1 MSSPTQTFHATCHCR
16 AGFLSFTIPTSHLP
30 IPAHFC
36 HCSMCRYINGTL
48 MSIHAKI
55 SPPQFDKSAFTTYN
69 FGKTCVKFFCTTCG
83 AHMLDRVTQSKSKNS
98 EVGDDNE
105 GVAGHGE
112 EEEEWFIAVSL
123 VEAEEDTWDF
133 REHIFVQSTHDGGLA
148 TALTDIDGK
157 HVKLWKERPVPDQ
170 DRFPRGDWTP
180 KQDEA
185 RKKIHWEKLQ
195 AKCLCGGIEFFIS
208 RPNSMTFAS
217 TPPSLVPTDKS
228 KYHGSHDAC
237 TSCRLIFSNAI
248 VSWVFPPISALSL
261 PDGSAYPS
269 NGLFGTA
276 KVYKSSKDVER
287 TFCGTCG
294 ASATY
299 TCADRRGMVDV
310 AAGLLRGE
318 DGDVRVEEWVEWE
331 TGKMSYDEDAV
342 WPGVIAAFRE
352 GLKGSG

>member
-1 MSSPTQTFHATCHCR
+1 MLPATQTFHATCHCR
-16 AGFLSFTIPTSHLP
+16 AGSLSFTIPSSQLP

-55 SPPQFDKSAFTTYN
+55 TPPQFDESTFTTYR
-69 FGKTCVKFFCTTCG
+69 FGETCVKFFCTTCG
-83 AHMLDRVTQSKSKNS
+83 AHMLDRVRRLKTGNS
-98 EVGDDNE
+98 EGGDHKE
-105 GVAGHGE
+105 RE

-123 VEAEEDTWDF
+123 VDAAQDIWDF
-133 REHIFVQSTHDGGLA
+133 REHIFVESTRDGGLA
-148 TALTDIDGK
+148 TALTEINGK
-157 HVKLWKERPVPDQ
+157 HVKLWKERPVPKQ
-170 DRFPRGDWTP
+170 EQFPRGVWTP
-180 KQDEA
+180 KQDEV
-185 RKKIHWEKLQ
+185 RTTLHLEEKLQ
-195 AKCLCGGIEFFIS
+195 VKCLCGGIEFFIS
-208 RPNSMTFAS
+208 RPNSSTFES
-217 TPPSLVPTDKS
+217 VHSSLVPIDKS

-237 TSCRLIFSNAI
+237 TSCRLTLSNAI

-276 KVYKSSKDVER
+276 KAYKSSKGVER

-299 TCADRRGMVDV
+299 TCADRPEMVDV

-318 DGDVRVEEWVEWE
+318 DGDVRVEEWAEWDTE
-331 TGKMSYDEDAV
+331 EVNYEEDAI
-342 WPGVIAAFRE
+342 WPGVIGAFRE
-352 GLKGSG
+352 GLKMNG